1 MRNFRYEQLKLL
13 TCDEEMKLTRLNSQN
28 VKRFLH
34 YRIAFLVL
42 IKANWSK
49 KKNLDLMEQKLR
61 ANSKRIKCSHFK
73 NTGKMKKKCISA
85 NINHLSTQDM
95 RQKFVI

>member
-1 MRNFRYEQLKLL
+1 M
-13 TCDEEMKLTRLNSQN
+13 EEMKLTRFNSQN
-28 VKRFLH
+28 VKRFVH

-73 NTGKMKKKCISA
+73 NAVLWEDDEKEEEEMYFQPT
-85 NINHLSTQDM
+85 
-95 RQKFVI
+95 

>member
-1 MRNFRYEQLKLL
+1 M
-13 TCDEEMKLTRLNSQN
+13 EEMKLTRFNSQN
-28 VKRFLH
+28 VKRFVH

-73 NTGKMKKKCISA
+73 NAVLWEDDEKEEEEEMYFQPT
-85 NINHLSTQDM
+85 
-95 RQKFVI
+95 